1 MKMRGW
7 LAPCKDGPLLHPR
20 CFRQRFFLQTPEIPC
35 HQETKLIAFLIE
47 KQIGRKHACLG
58 TVLVG
63 ESVPDAWAPSVFIG
77 CPLVLHIHIHIHKNQ
92 IKQEIKG
99 NIQQSSTEQS

>member
-35 HQETKLIAFLIE
+35 HQETKLIAFIIE

-63 ESVPDAWAPSVFIG
+63 ESVPDAWSSAPFHSTTFILHGNESSV
-77 CPLVLHIHIHIHKNQ
+77 
-92 IKQEIKG
+92 
-99 NIQQSSTEQS
+99 